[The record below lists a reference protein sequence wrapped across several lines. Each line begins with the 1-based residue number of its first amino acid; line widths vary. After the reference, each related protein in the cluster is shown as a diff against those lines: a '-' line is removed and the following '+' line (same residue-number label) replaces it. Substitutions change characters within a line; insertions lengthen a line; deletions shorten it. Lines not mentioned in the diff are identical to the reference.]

1 MEFNVSIAM
10 NWILFLAL
18 FGMLFFWFRRAW
30 RIIVK
35 KDYSEVALKRGE
47 SPENPEKYAP
57 YTAAVNLIAGLV
69 VAGIIISVL
78 FFQANFKVWSAWAGS
93 TLWMK
98 IFADFL
104 VSRQARPFVFKKK
117 RGRKNS

>member
-1 MEFNVSIAM
+1 MEFNTSIAM
-10 NWILFLAL
+10 NIILFLAL
-18 FGMLFFWFRRAW
+18 FGMAFFWLRRAW

-47 SPENPEKYAP
+47 PPENPKRYAP
-57 YTAAVNLIAGLV
+57 YTAGVNLIGGFV
-69 VAGIIISVL
+69 VVGIILGVL
-78 FFQANFKVWSAWAGS
+78 VFQLHFNIWSAWAGS

-98 IFADFL
+98 IFADFI

-117 RGRKNS
+117 ADKAE